1 MESPKKGSRSRVV
14 IYAAIGIGVF
24 AVIATIL
31 FSGFSIGTLTE
42 TGSNPFGPGEP
53 PQIVMINNGVRYDG
67 ALYGYTY
74 SKTSE
79 SFLELPDIN
88 TAEIT
93 AISTNNTLSVD
104 PGSQIQFALEGNPP
118 SESQFDSLSVT
129 AYTEDGIPVAVLDF
143 VSSESTESSVYSY
156 SYSLNKLQPGN
167 QYILLSTAT
176 WVDPENTQAITGYVY
191 YVHRISIEAQ

>member
-191 YVHRISIEAQ
+191 YVHRISIEAR